1 MRILVINWQDLR
13 NPLAGGAEVH
23 LHEVFSRIASRG
35 HEVTLL
41 CSRFEGSAGE
51 ETVDGMRV
59 IRHGSRSLFNYSVP
73 ARYRRFGPG
82 TFDIVVEDLNKI
94 PFFTPLFVREP
105 LVGIGHHLFR
115 SSIYREA
122 SPAAATYVFAM
133 EWLALRLYARR
144 RMPFLVNSP
153 STLEDFAEGGFSRDS
168 LSIAYLAVNHD
179 LFRPTGVP
187 MSPTP
192 LIGCFGRLK
201 RYKSID
207 VLLRALPPVLAKIPA
222 LRVVIVGEG
231 DDRPRLE
238 QITRELGL
246 QTVVRFTGFVSDEAK
261 VQLLQQMWWK
271 VATSVKEGWGLTVTE
286 ANACGTP
293 VIASDVPGLRDAVRS
308 GETGVLVPYGD
319 STALAAKL
327 LELLANPRERERMS
341 GNALAYASTFT
352 WDNAADTTL
361 RVLEREF
368 EMPSSVRRY
377 PPARRRFRS

>member
-23 LHEVFSRIASRG
+23 LHEVFSRIARRG

-41 CSRFEGSAGE
+41 CSRFEGSAE
-51 ETVDGMRV
+51 EEMIDGLRV
-59 IRHGSRSLFNYSVP
+59 VRHGNRSLFNYSVP
-73 ARYRRFGPG
+73 ASYRRLGAG

-94 PFFTPLFVREP
+94 PFFTPLFVRGP

-115 SSIYREA
+115 TSIYREA
-122 SPAAATYVFAM
+122 NPAVATYVFAM

-144 RMPFLVNSP
+144 NIPFLVNSP
-153 STLEDFAEGGFSRDS
+153 STLQDFADRGLPRDS
-168 LSIAYLAVNHD
+168 LTVAYLAVDHD
-179 LFRPTGVP
+179 LFHPTGVP
-187 MSPTP
+187 TSPTP

-207 VLLRALPPVLAKIPA
+207 VLLRALPAVLAKVPE
-222 LRVVIVGEG
+222 LRAVIVGEG

-238 QITRELGL
+238 KITRELGL
-246 QTVVRFTGFVSDEAK
+246 EAAVRFTGFVTDDTK
-261 VQLLQQMWWK
+261 ILLLQQMWWK

-293 VIASDVPGLRDAVRS
+293 VIASDVPGLRDAVRD

-319 STALAAKL
+319 STALSTKL
-327 LELLANPRERERMS
+327 LELLGNPAERERMS
-341 GNALAYASTFT
+341 RNALAYAATFT
-352 WDNAADTTL
+352 WNNAADTTL
-361 RVLEREF
+361 GVLEREC
-368 EMPSSVRRY
+368 VRR
-377 PPARRRFRS
+377 SSTSS

>member
-13 NPLAGGAEVH
+13 NPLSGGAEVH
-23 LHEVFSRIASRG
+23 LHEVFSRIARRG

-41 CSRFEGSAGE
+41 CSRFEGAAAE
-51 ETVDGMRV
+51 ETIDGMRV
-59 IRHGSRSLFNYSVP
+59 VRRGGRSLFNYAVP
-73 ARYRRFGPG
+73 GEYRRFGAG
-82 TFDIVVEDLNKI
+82 AFDVVVEDLNKI
-94 PFFTPLFVREP
+94 PFFTPLYVREP

-115 SSIYREA
+115 TSIFRETNPAVA
-122 SPAAATYVFAM
+122 SYVFGT

-144 RMPFLVNSP
+144 GIPFLVNSP
-153 STLEDFAEGGFSRDS
+153 STLQDFADQGFSRDR
-168 LSIAYLAVNHD
+168 LTIAYLAVDHG

-207 VLLRALPPVLAKIPA
+207 VLLRALPPVLARFPG
-222 LRVVIVGEG
+222 LRVIIVGEG

-238 QITRELGL
+238 QIVRDLAL
-246 QTVVRFTGFVSDEAK
+246 ASVVRFTGFVSDEAK
-261 VQLLQQMWWK
+261 VELLQQMWWK

-293 VIASDVPGLRDAVRS
+293 VIASDVPGLRDAVRD

-319 STALAAKL
+319 SGALSARL
-327 LELLANPRERERMS
+327 LELLENTGERERMS
-341 GNALAYASTFT
+341 RNAVAYSATFT
-352 WDNAADTTL
+352 WDRAASTTL
-361 RVLEREF
+361 GVLEREG
-368 EMPSSVRRY
+368 MRRG
-377 PPARRRFRS
+377 RG

>member
-23 LHEVFSRIASRG
+23 LHEVFSRIARRG

-41 CSRFEGSAGE
+41 CSRFEGSEGE
-51 ETVDGMRV
+51 ETVDGIRV
-59 IRHGSRSLFNYSVP
+59 VRHGSRGLFNYSVP
-73 ARYRRFGPG
+73 ASYRRFGAG
-82 TFDIVVEDLNKI
+82 SFDIVVEDLNKI
-94 PFFTPLFVREP
+94 PFFTPLYVREP

-115 SSIYREA
+115 TSIYRETN
-122 SPAAATYVFAM
+122 PAVATYVFAM

-144 RMPFLVNSP
+144 RIPFLVNSP
-153 STLEDFAEGGFSRDS
+153 STLQDFADRGLPRES
-168 LSIAYLAVNHD
+168 LTIAYLAVNHD
-179 LFRPTGVP
+179 LFRPTGVSV
-187 MSPTP
+187 SPTP

-207 VLLRALPPVLAKIPA
+207 VLLRALPPVLAKTPE

-238 QITRELGL
+238 KITRDLGL
-246 QTVVRFTGFVSDEAK
+246 DQAVRFTGFVSDETK
-261 VQLLQQMWWK
+261 VLLLQQMWWK

-293 VIASDVPGLRDAVRS
+293 VIASDVPGLRDAVRD
-308 GETGVLVPYGD
+308 GETGVLVPFGD
-319 STALAAKL
+319 SAALSAKL
-327 LELLANPRERERMS
+327 LALLGNPAERERMS
-341 GNALAYASTFT
+341 RNAIRYAASFT

-361 RVLEREF
+361 GVLKRECERV
-368 EMPSSVRRY
+368 SSA
-377 PPARRRFRS
+377 P